1 MGENMI
7 ELQLL
12 KSDDSYSAAA
22 KQRMEVNIENFIETL
37 TDVGTSR
44 TYMTLLF
51 GANVTVDG
59 RSRKVTD
66 FADIEPL
73 EDKAKRGF
81 IVAIHR
87 SELESLIVDILRKN
101 GFSKI
106 KRIEETGFL
115 QVEIDRP
122 STAQLDAWATECDR
136 HLSAALSRSGKIKAD
151 SLGQIAKGVKN
162 EFIEPVAAHRARLQL
177 DDLSSSSENFIKVI
191 GMTRKVH
198 FLGYGLPL
206 DNEEAHKILSQTR
219 QPKFKEIGKIMAS

>member
-1 MGENMI
+1 
-7 ELQLL
+7 
-12 KSDDSYSAAA
+12 
-22 KQRMEVNIENFIETL
+22 
-37 TDVGTSR
+37 
-44 TYMTLLF
+44 
-51 GANVTVDG
+51 
-59 RSRKVTD
+59 
-66 FADIEPL
+66 
-73 EDKAKRGF
+73 DKAKRGF

-191 GMTRKVH
+191 GMTRKVD

-219 QPKFKEIGKIMAS
+219 QPKFKEIGKIMAG